1 MEGKEIQERVTPAAW
16 VLGLGDGLGGWGRE
30 GSSAATRSRSR
41 SRAPSHTSVDPI
53 RVLAQN
59 PGKLPTPGT
68 ATLPHPTPTSQ
79 DPKTTQAT
87 SAVHAE
93 LSCRGSPLPHLLP
106 RTHTSHTISSRLET
120 SQRKF
125 QQNFHRSVGRA
136 GAGVIRRAELGGVGE
151 VGRAGREKAL

>member
-16 VLGLGDGLGGWGRE
+16 VLGLGDGLGGRGRE

-68 ATLPHPTPTSQ
+68 ATLPHPPPVSGPDHHRPPLTETS
-79 DPKTTQAT
+79 TQPVCSSVLA
-87 SAVHAE
+87 H
-93 LSCRGSPLPHLLP
+93 GSPIQNVLMGSAFKTLLVPAHYLSDKSDFSSVVPWPFAPP
-106 RTHTSHTISSRLET
+106 REH
-120 SQRKF
+120 
-125 QQNFHRSVGRA
+125 
-136 GAGVIRRAELGGVGE
+136 
-151 VGRAGREKAL
+151 